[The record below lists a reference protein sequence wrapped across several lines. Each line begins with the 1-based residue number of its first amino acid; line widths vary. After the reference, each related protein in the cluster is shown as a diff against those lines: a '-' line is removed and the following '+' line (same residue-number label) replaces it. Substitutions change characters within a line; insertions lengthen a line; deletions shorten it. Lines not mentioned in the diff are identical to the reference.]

1 LVVDDEESPFVAARE
16 CDDALRLHRSM
27 EGDIE
32 QPYVVVAVPRAEL
45 KRFIAAAGRP
55 PEQNQEIAG
64 LLVVR
69 DVADALL
76 PG

>member
-1 LVVDDEESPFVAARE
+1 
-16 CDDALRLHRSM
+16 M

-32 QPYVVVAVPRAEL
+32 QLDVVVAAVPRAEL

-55 PEQNQEIAG
+55 PEQNQEVAG

-76 PG
+76 RG